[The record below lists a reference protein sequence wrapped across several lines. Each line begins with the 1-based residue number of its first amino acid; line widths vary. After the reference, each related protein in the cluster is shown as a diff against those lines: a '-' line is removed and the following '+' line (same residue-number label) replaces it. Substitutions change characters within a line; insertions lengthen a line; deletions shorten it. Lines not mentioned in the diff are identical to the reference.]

1 MPQTYELALTG
12 FEFPRKLPRRKANFR
27 FVADVRYVNGRGEHD
42 TEHAVLPDLDRY
54 WECDPERT
62 GRPEYVRAEDRGKK
76 GSFDMSRIDAW
87 DRLVL
92 LVRGDG
98 IHSVQFKVLDV
109 NRSDG
114 WDRLRRALGECGG
127 HAHRPGPGGRAG
139 RGVDRVRFLRHRR
152 YGSRVHPGH
161 PSGGRRPAV
170 VQGINGAVGSRRIRG
185 FGAGCGGRLHDSM
198 PTRREGG
205 LR

>member
-1 MPQTYELALTG
+1 MPQTYELVLTG

-54 WECDPERT
+54 WECDPERK
-62 GRPEYVRAEDRGKK
+62 GSPEYVRAEDKGKK
-76 GSFDMSRIDAW
+76 GSLDMSRIDGW

-114 WDRLRRALGECGG
+114 WDRLRRALGDVVATLIGRARAAVPDKAWILSDSFGTAATDLESSLVTRLAGG
-127 HAHRPGPGGRAG
+127 DRPLFRGSAALSGPGEYE
-139 RGVDRVRFLRHRR
+139 V
-152 YGSRVHPGH
+152 SGH
-161 PSGGRRPAV
+161 GTEGPYT
-170 VQGINGAVGSRRIRG
+170 IR
-185 FGAGCGGRLHDSM
+185 CRLDV
-198 PTRREGG
+198 TAD
-205 LR
+205 